1 MAEMQFALYRELS
14 LLVSDY
20 ACPVY
25 EQPPFKKRRS
35 MNSVDFGDV
44 KYDEIGSSRFKSSND
59 EDLKTAVDISAVD
72 DESKRLIEEGFGAKM
87 RASGA
92 AEISKKDL
100 DSHEAEE
107 ASAEESDKHVEM
119 AEIAALRG
127 EMSSPEANETM
138 DPETEVSKADKTEV
152 EMADVAGLK
161 VADSIRK
168 RPSSVEDTASE
179 TVDEPKDALDN
190 IVSDVSIDAGD
201 DVSKAEV
208 NEKSIDSKVD
218 IKNKSKGSS
227 KDFESDFHDFEEY
240 MLENLDS
247 DDFNLLPNES
257 CVQTDTEN
265 MKSEEEGE
273 KDDFETSIS
282 DSKDEQKAVDTQE
295 LDDITVLSENGEE
308 DGTRNRVPSSDCS
321 REDTS
326 LKVQPSEG
334 VFDSEADALKDIS
347 IDPRSSTR
355 TVDEK
360 VDDEDDSDGVE
371 LSFQEDTE
379 KDGGGMKVSDRDNGT
394 DAEHGPFIEQNV
406 NETQNVGEAVNSFDK
421 NVECCDETGK
431 TEHFKGIRNE
441 EECEFEAVNEQHE
454 NESDTES
461 FSSSKLAEED
471 SVKHVNRTD
480 SEQVISLDQEVENT
494 QIGGTAECKNLGEG
508 KESQESQDD
517 ELSADAS
524 EVVERGSTPSV
535 EKLNVVQKNEVI
547 EGLINELVDRNKK
560 YETDI
565 GLDLDEEILKDI
577 FDDEISSENGCP
589 ECVKENEGSGLDGE
603 LAGKNESNSK
613 NSVRSSEQSIGPES
627 QRTHAM
633 ESKGISTDRKNSSDR
648 LKNEMTTELEQPSRV
663 PLHSEGDNDVF
674 NDDLIEQYSACGH
687 NSEDYGKLKKKV
699 DSAVKEVHASLGM
712 FSVNI
717 FDMRNNES
725 IWINRSIFLLPKF
738 YSVDVETDN

>member
-1 MAEMQFALYRELS
+1 MQFALYRELS
-14 LLVSDY
+14 LLVSDF

-72 DESKRLIEEGFGAKM
+72 DESKRLIEEGFGVKM

-107 ASAEESDKHVEM
+107 ANAEESDKHVEM

-127 EMSSPEANETM
+127 EMSSPEANEKM

-190 IVSDVSIDAGD
+190 IVSDVPIDTGD

-208 NEKSIDSKVD
+208 NEKSVDSKVD
-218 IKNKSKGSS
+218 IKNKSKGSMKISS
-227 KDFESDFHDFEEY
+227 KNFDSEFNDFEEY

-247 DDFNLLPNES
+247 DDFNLLPDES

-265 MKSEEEGE
+265 MRSEEVRE

-282 DSKDEQKAVDTQE
+282 NSKDEQKPVNTQE
-295 LDDITVLSENGEE
+295 LDDITVLSENGVE
-308 DGTRNRVPSSDCS
+308 DGTRNKVPSSDCS

-334 VFDSEADALKDIS
+334 VFDSETDALKDIS
-347 IDPRSSTR
+347 SDPRLLTR
-355 TVDEK
+355 TVDGK
-360 VDDEDDSDGVE
+360 VDDEDAGDGVE
-371 LSFQEDTE
+371 PSFQEDTA
-379 KDGGGMKVSDRDNGT
+379 KDGGGMNVSDRDNGAN
-394 DAEHGPFIEQNV
+394 AEYGPFIEQNV
-406 NETQNVGEAVNSFDK
+406 NETQNVGEAVDSFDK
-421 NVECCDETGK
+421 SVECSDESGK
-431 TEHFKGIRNE
+431 TEDFKGIRDE
-441 EECEFEAVNEQHE
+441 EECEIEAVNEQHE
-454 NESDTES
+454 NEADTES
-461 FSSSKLAEED
+461 SFSSKLAQED
-471 SVKHVNRTD
+471 SVEHVNRTD
-480 SEQVISLDQEVENT
+480 SEQVVSLDQELQNA
-494 QIGGTAECKNLGEG
+494 QIGESAKCKSLGEG
-508 KESQESQDD
+508 NESKESQDD
-517 ELSADAS
+517 ELSADTS

-535 EKLNVVQKNEVI
+535 EKLKVVQKNEVI
-547 EGLINELVDRNKK
+547 EDLINELIDRNKK
-560 YETDI
+560 YQTDVS
-565 GLDLDEEILKDI
+565 LDLDEEISDDI
-577 FDDEISSENGCP
+577 FDDEIPSESGCP
-589 ECVKENEGSGLDGE
+589 ECVRENEGSGLDGQ
-603 LAGKNESNSK
+603 LAGENESDSK
-613 NSVRSSEQSIGPES
+613 NSVRSSEQSIDPES
-627 QRTHAM
+627 GRTHTI
-633 ESKGISTDRKNSSDR
+633 ESKGLTTDSESSSDR
-648 LKNEMTTELEQPSRV
+648 LKNERTTVLEQPGRV
-663 PLHSEGDNDVF
+663 PLHSDGDNDVF
-674 NDDLIEQYSACGH
+674 NDDLMEQYSKCGH

-699 DSAVKEVHASLGM
+699 DNAVKEVHASLGM
-712 FSVNI
+712 FSVHI
-717 FDMRNNES
+717 LICIITKVFG
-725 IWINRSIFLLPKF
+725 
-738 YSVDVETDN
+738 